1 MLWPLLFILYFKM
14 TVKSNPTKSILT
26 ITVGF
31 LLVFVISEYEYRW
44 ALMTAISVGLA
55 GVISEY
61 LALKIEWL
69 WFKLAKLL
77 SYIVPNI
84 LLSIVFYFFLFPI
97 ALLSKVVSRKN
108 LLQLRKEGNTNWVTV
123 NKQFVKKDLENP
135 W

>member
-1 MLWPLLFILYFKM
+1 
-14 TVKSNPTKSILT
+14 
-26 ITVGF
+26 
-31 LLVFVISEYEYRW
+31 
-44 ALMTAISVGLA
+44 MTALSVGLA

-84 LLSIVFYFFLFPI
+84 LLSIVYYFFLFPI
-97 ALLSKVVSRKN
+97 ALLLKVVSRKN
-108 LLQLRKEGNTNWVTV
+108 LLQLKKEGNTNWVSV
-123 NKQFVKKDLENP
+123 NKQFGKKDLENP

>member
-1 MLWPLLFILYFKM
+1 M